1 MNRAY
6 EIETVNIDRDGKIV
20 SSQGTVKQETRI
32 WDHHFPSFPI
42 LPGVLML
49 DLMQATA
56 QNWYDVSRL
65 QVKSVRRVRFSNY
78 LKPGAVWESRMR
90 FESSSSEGD
99 RWSGEIL
106 SAGVKMAS
114 ALLTLSVKG

>member
-6 EIETVNIDRDGKIV
+6 EIETVNVDRDGKMV
-20 SSQGTVKQETRI
+20 SSQGTVKQETQI
-32 WDHHFPSFPI
+32 WDHHFPNFPI

-49 DLMQATA
+49 DLMQTTA
-56 QNWYDVSRL
+56 AKWYDSER
-65 QVKSVRRVRFSNY
+65 QVKNVRRVRFSNY
-78 LKPGAVWESRMR
+78 LKPGAVWESRLR
-90 FESSSSEGD
+90 FESSSSDGD

-114 ALLTLSVKG
+114 ALITLSVKG